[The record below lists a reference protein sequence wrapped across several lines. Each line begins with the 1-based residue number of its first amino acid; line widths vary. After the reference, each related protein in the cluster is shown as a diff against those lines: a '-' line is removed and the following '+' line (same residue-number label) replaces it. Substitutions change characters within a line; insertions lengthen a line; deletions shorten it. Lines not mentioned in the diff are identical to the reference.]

1 MLRTMGDFLDT
12 LPFLSPEQRAALRA
26 EDLDTAVAFVHV
38 PISTLQA
45 APFSLTL
52 GKASRLLAAA
62 QDERAHTPTLA
73 PPPAPQ
79 TVHVSLAEPLSMQ
92 ARIERALAAAEAD
105 PSTAGAL
112 LDLGVE
118 HVVIGAHGKV
128 WPAATIAMRAHAASG
143 APVGKTWQG
152 AKIASVRSLSTPVVL
167 CSPRTGRPLQDGKDE
182 VTETPWGMLGLDGL
196 RLAAFGYEQDMFA
209 GMSEDAVLSMI
220 AGGKDA
226 RAKIEK
232 RMAALDVKPEDMD
245 PRVVFTARIDPA
257 AHRPDVRPP
266 STLRGGQATGGTLL
280 ANLTRLLLAM
290 FSADEL
296 RRFLRYQPGGAD
308 FVGALP
314 GSNCSPADFAFA
326 AADRLIRHGMLTR
339 DLRNALVAERPNRAA
354 EIDTVFSAA
363 GVL

>member
-1 MLRTMGDFLDT
+1 MGDFLDS
-12 LPFLSPEQRAALRA
+12 LNFLSPEHRAILRA
-26 EDLDTAVAFVHV
+26 DDLDTAVAFAHV
-38 PISTLQA
+38 TVSMLQA
-45 APFSLTL
+45 PPFGLTL

-62 QDERAHTPTLA
+62 QGEAAVT
-73 PPPAPQ
+73 PAPAPS
-79 TVHVSLAEPLSMQ
+79 TLVVNIAEPPDLRT
-92 ARIERALAAAEAD
+92 RIERALLLAEQD
-105 PSTAGAL
+105 HSTIGAL

-245 PRVVFTARIDPA
+245 PRVVYSARKEPE
-257 AHRPDVRPP
+257 
-266 STLRGGQATGGTLL
+266 ATRVVSREPMRSGNGTLQ
-280 ANLTRLLLAM
+280 ANLYRLLVGM
-290 FSADEL
+290 FDAGEL
-296 RRFLRYQPGGAD
+296 RRFLGYRPGGSD
-308 FVGALP
+308 FVAGLP
-314 GSNCSPADFAFA
+314 GSGVSQAAFTHA
-326 AADRLIRHGMLTR
+326 AAERLIAHGWVNR
-339 DLRNALVAERPNRAA
+339 DFRNALVAERPRRVD
-354 EIDTVFSAA
+354 EIDAVFSS
-363 GVL
+363 VL